1 MKMKKIS
8 LSIAAAAISMAGSSI
23 AFAAELPTY
32 EVAGFPV
39 SPVQARLTGA
49 GNIEEKSPASNVA
62 ISPHQLNVL
71 TPRPKLTTATAASRQ
86 TDSGL
91 RVR

>member
-8 LSIAAAAISMAGSSI
+8 LSIAAAISMAGSTI

-39 SPVQARLTGA
+39 SPVQARLMGA
-49 GNIEEKSPASNVA
+49 GNVEEQSPASAVA
-62 ISPHQLNVL
+62 ITPHQLSVL
-71 TPRPKLTTATAASRQ
+71 TPRPKLTTATAAPSR
-86 TDSGL
+86 TENGL

>member
-1 MKMKKIS
+1 MKKIS
-8 LSIAAAAISMAGSSI
+8 IAAAFAMAGSTI

-39 SPVQARLTGA
+39 SPVQARLIGA
-49 GNIEEKSPASNVA
+49 ANLEEKTPVSTAA
-62 ISPHQLNVL
+62 ISPHQLSVL
-71 TPRPKLTTATAASRQ
+71 TPRPKLTTAASTR
-86 TDSGL
+86 TEGGL